1 MDTEQWRL
9 RLATGH
15 WFSHLPAPFQH
26 SLLAHARQR
35 QLEAGQYL
43 FKRGDP
49 PCGLYAV
56 LNGSLRVSAVN
67 AQGKEAIL
75 SLVESPYWFGEIC
88 LFDGLPRTH
97 DACAVGPCTL
107 LQVPQQALLGI
118 LDEHPRYWRDLALLM
133 SQKLRLSFIGL
144 EQLSLMPAPVRLAH
158 RLWRH
163 RALTPCAATAPGRP
177 GGDAEPVAPDHQRLA
192 QRPASPRHR
201 ASGLWRDRNP
211 RRPALAGGRTH
222 LINRRFRGQ
231 ARSHILMSE
240 HSQMWEG
247 ACPRRDPKARYRCA

>member
-1 MDTEQWRL
+1 MDVEQWRS

-26 SLLAHARQR
+26 SLLAHARLR
-35 QLEAGQYL
+35 QLAPGQYL

-56 LNGSLRVSAVN
+56 LEGTLRVSAVN
-67 AQGKEAIL
+67 EHGKEAVL
-75 SLVESPYWFGEIC
+75 SLVELPYWFGEIC

-107 LQVPQQALLGI
+107 LQVPQQALLKI

-144 EQLSLMPAPVRLAH
+144 EQLSLMPASVRLAH
-158 RLWRH
+158 RL
-163 RALTPCAATAPGRP
+163 LMIVEGY
-177 GGDAEPVAPDHQRLA
+177 GD
-192 QRPASPRHR
+192 
-201 ASGLWRDRNP
+201 
-211 RRPALAGGRTH
+211 
-222 LINRRFRGQ
+222 I
-231 ARSHILMSE
+231 E
-240 HSQMWEG
+240 HSRRVLQLPQEDLAAMLSLSRQTTNALLKDLQAEG
-247 ACPRRDPKARYRCA
+247 VVRLGYGEIEILDARRLREAAQT